1 MKKIILLASI
11 AGMFTVVSCG
21 PSAEEKQKIELARQD
36 SVQAAEDAMK
46 AAEEAAAAAAAAS
59 VAADTATDAMHD
71 TTFHTH

>member
-21 PSAEEKQKIELARQD
+21 PS
-36 SVQAAEDAMK
+36 
-46 AAEEAAAAAAAAS
+46 AEEAAAAAAAAS